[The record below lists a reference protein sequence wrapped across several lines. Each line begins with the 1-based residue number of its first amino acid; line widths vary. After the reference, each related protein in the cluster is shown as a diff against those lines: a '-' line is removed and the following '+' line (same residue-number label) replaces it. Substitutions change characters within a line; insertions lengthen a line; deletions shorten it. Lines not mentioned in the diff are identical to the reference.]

1 MTNITI
7 HDLDE
12 DVRNEL
18 RVRAASNGR
27 SMEEEARLILEE
39 VLLPKGET
47 RDLVT
52 IFRSYFGPENGI
64 DVELPSRSSL
74 REPPSFD

>member
-64 DVELPSRSSL
+64 DVELPPRSSS